1 MTASKRG
8 SKNAFSKIAGQ
19 IFGIDLAGL
28 FDDEDTSSGGF
39 QGFVPSVSMQT
50 NFKGRSP
57 STLTYRAPAQPSRT
71 AEFSLQA
78 ATPAAQ
84 TNIYNQNT
92 NTNTNQAP
100 GQFTADEMA
109 NLRGLLAGTY
119 SAPGGASST
128 GSGASSTGSGTTT
141 DTSADTDT
149 DAGQVAAELDPFA
162 QTVTGAYQQY
172 LGRDPEASEVED
184 WRGTGFSAGVAEDL
198 LSVDPSRNF
207 GEAVTEYYEETL
219 GRTPVQS
226 EIEDWRGTGYTL
238 QQIKDDLITTAQRGL
253 SGGGSSNLDE
263 AMPTP
268 SASTAQSSQLTQSQV
283 ANVPENPNPGYISVY
298 DMNPDTNP
306 DVAGP
311 YADNFERDV
320 QQAYMKNF
328 GRTASPKE
336 VSNWRGTGQTAAEAV
351 SNLNIIG
358 ARR

>member
-39 QGFVPSVSMQT
+39 AGFVPSVSMQT

-92 NTNTNQAP
+92 QTNQPNTAP

-119 SAPGGASST
+119 SAPGG
-128 GSGASSTGSGTTT
+128 TTT
-141 DTSADTDT
+141 DTDSDTDT
-149 DAGQVAAELDPFA
+149 DAGQTAAELDPFA
-162 QTVTGAYQQY
+162 QTITGAYQQY
-172 LGRDPEASEVED
+172 LGRDPEDSEVED

-207 GEAVTEYYEETL
+207 DEAVTEYYEETL

-226 EIEDWRGTGYTL
+226 EIEDWRGTGYSL
-238 QQIKDDLITTAQRGL
+238 ERIKDDLLTTAQRGL

-263 AMPTP
+263 AMPTS
-268 SASTAQSSQLTQSQV
+268 SASSAQSSQLTQSQV
-283 ANVPENPNPGYISVY
+283 ANVPENPNPGYTSVY

-328 GRTASPKE
+328 GRTASAKE

-358 ARR
+358 ARG